1 MASGIYSL
9 VAELGL
15 LLEGA
20 SLIVEHRLWG
30 VWASVLEASG
40 LSSRGSQTL
49 EHSLN
54 SCGTRAQLLSS
65 TWDLP
70 GPGVEPTSPGI
81 GRRILYH

>member
-1 MASGIYSL
+1 VASGIYSL

-15 LLEGA
+15 LLAGA

-54 SCGTRAQLLSS
+54 SCGTWAQLLGS
-65 TWDLP
+65 TQDLP
-70 GPGVEPTSPGI
+70 GPGVEPRSPGI
-81 GRRILYH
+81 GRWILYH

>member
-9 VAELGL
+9 VAVLGL
-15 LLEGA
+15 LLAGD

-40 LSSRGSQTL
+40 LSSRGSQIL

-54 SCGTRAQLLSS
+54 SCGTRAQLLCS
-65 TWDLP
+65 TWDPP

-81 GRRILYH
+81 GRQILYH